1 MIAHGIDYSTTKR
14 RRFTISDRL
23 AIVRNVRRRI
33 ATGESIRGACK
44 ALNIIPKQY
53 REWSKSTEALT
64 GHANPNAKSTAPDN
78 DSALKPIKEDLLRF
92 IFELRE
98 QGIAVSISLVAI
110 QAARLMPEFKEKPS
124 RARYQSAIRLW
135 IRKHGLVHRMGTHE
149 YQRAPSE
156 TSGMARDYVETS
168 RPRLSQSNRHQD
180 FLLNMDQTPIP
191 FTFHAKKT
199 IESVGVRTVH
209 IRKSTNDTKMVTCA
223 MTVSASG
230 KVLTPLLVF
239 NGAPNGRIKTKEFG
253 TYPPDMENACQGN
266 AWMDEQVMHLWIDK
280 VLKPY
285 VDQAPP
291 GVVPLLLLD
300 SYRCHMMK
308 ATVNAIED
316 LGVQVEHIPGGC
328 TSLCQ
333 PVDVGVNKPFKS
345 RMRNLWEEW
354 MLSTSLLN
362 VDGKVTPPTYQ
373 NAWYRMDGDTES
385 TATFHLRHH
394 QCQLR
399 PPLLPPTTIWKTKTA
414 VMMTTVPIVVVF
426 VCKPRL
432 PLPWKKGTTTAAA
445 VMMWNLL
452 FAVVVLVVCTF
463 LVVVCK
469 PPGLLQPKRTMM
481 IIAAAV
487 MTIVA
492 AIVVVCNVQEFVV
505 SYWSMLPPPG
515 GRRRNNEPPMIK
527 KKAQVMMRTTVVM
540 TMMGK
545 YCNQSP
551 FFSCAYQQPDQ
562 NADCC
567 AASGHVDKDA
577 AGTVVE
583 EQGATYDEEE
593 STSNDEDNSDIS
605 DDDDDDKEVMQSEPL
620 CSCAYQQP
628 DQNAY

>member
-1 MIAHGIDYSTTKR
+1 MIAHGIDYSRTKR

-23 AIVRNVRRRI
+23 AIVRNVRRHI

-64 GHANPNAKSTAPDN
+64 GHRNPNAKSTAPGN
-78 DSALKPIKEDLLRF
+78 DSTLKPIEQDLLRF
-92 IFELRE
+92 IFEHRE

-124 RARYQSAIRLW
+124 RARYQSVRRW
-135 IRKHGLVHRMGTHE
+135 IRKHGLVHRMGIHE
-149 YQRAPSE
+149 CQRTPSE
-156 TSGMARDYVETS
+156 TSGMARDYVQTI

-209 IRKSTNDTKMVTCA
+209 IRKSTNDTKRVTCA

-239 NGAPNGRIKTKEFG
+239 KGAPNGRIEKKEFG
-253 TYPPDMENACQGN
+253 KYPPDMEYACQAN
-266 AWMDEQVMHLWIDK
+266 AWMDERVMHLWIDK

-308 ATVNAIED
+308 AIVNAIED
-316 LGVQVEHIPGGC
+316 LGVEVEHIPGGC

-354 MLSTSLLN
+354 MISTALLN
-362 VDGKVTPPTYQ
+362 GDGKIKPPTRKDIAEWCSMSSKDLPERMVQ
-373 NAWYRMDGDTES
+373 NAW
-385 TATFHLRHH
+385 RHGEYSYF
-394 QCQLR
+394 
-399 PPLLPPTTIWKTKTA
+399 PPPPPP
-414 VMMTTVPIVVVF
+414 VPV
-426 VCKPRL
+426 
-432 PLPWKKGTTTAAA
+432 AAA
-445 VMMWNLL
+445 V
-452 FAVVVLVVCTF
+452 FAADNSDDDNSSHRRGG
-463 LVVVCK
+463 
-469 PPGLLQPKRTMM
+469 GLRVQATV
-481 IIAAAV
+481 AAAIEERNDDSSSSDDV
-487 MTIVA
+487 EPFVRRRSPRRVHAAGVA
-492 AIVVVCNVQEFVV
+492 AAKKNDDDRSSSSDDDSSGYRRCVQAARV
-505 SYWSMLPPPG
+505 
-515 GRRRNNEPPMIK
+515 RRELLAAVATARRK
-527 KKAQVMMRTTVVM
+527 K
-540 TMMGK
+540 
-545 YCNQSP
+545 
-551 FFSCAYQQPDQ
+551 
-562 NADCC
+562 
-567 AASGHVDKDA
+567 
-577 AGTVVE
+577 E

-593 STSNDEDNSDIS
+593 STSNDEDNSGIS
-605 DDDDDDKEVMQSEPL
+605 DDDDDDGEVLQSEPL
-620 CSCAYQQP
+620 LSCAYQQQP
-628 DQNAY
+628 DQNADCCAAAGGHVDEDAAGTVVDNENQSSSLPPLPDTMDLQQILQEHEYNRSE